1 MKSRKIVVY
10 NDKKVISQMVRDAIE
25 SFDGLNYRKE
35 VVRFF
40 NRYGKIKKGD
50 TVIFATVEM
59 KALKVNSNRI
69 KLIVI

>member
-1 MKSRKIVVY
+1 
-10 NDKKVISQMVRDAIE
+10 MVRDAIE